1 VTGASRGIG
10 REIAQQSSGSGARV
24 AINYRRNW
32 RAAEQTLAELAG
44 DGHVMLLGV
53 FVSLLAQE
61 SQP

>member
-1 VTGASRGIG
+1 
-10 REIAQQSSGSGARV
+10 V
-24 AINYRRNW
+24 AINYRRNR
-32 RAAEQTLAELAG
+32 RAAEQTLAELTR